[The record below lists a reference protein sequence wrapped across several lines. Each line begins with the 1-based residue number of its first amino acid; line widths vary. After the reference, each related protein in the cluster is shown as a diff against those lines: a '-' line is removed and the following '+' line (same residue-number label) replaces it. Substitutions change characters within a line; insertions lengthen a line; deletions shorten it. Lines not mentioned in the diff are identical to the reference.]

1 MKKSSKTFSHFKK
14 IHCRGDKMATIKEV
28 AKKAGVGIATVSRVV
43 NKSGYVKEETR
54 KKIEEVIKEVGYKP
68 NEIARSMLRQKSHLV
83 AFVLPNNTHL
93 FFGELLYELEQILF
107 QDDYKVMVCN
117 SSEDMKKELEFI
129 NMLKNNRVDSLV
141 LLTNNDIEDQID
153 PKLPIVSFD
162 RRLEGV
168 PYVASD
174 NYGGGQMAAKLLL
187 DAGCKKFMFVG
198 DDAQGESTPIK
209 TEVSKRRI
217 GFLEYLHQHGIEE
230 VVNYEYHLGNYL
242 IKPEVV
248 SDLIKNNLDIEGIF
262 AISDAVAF
270 AIIKE
275 LEKRGKRV
283 PEDVKV
289 IGFDGGRSFLNS
301 GKRITSI
308 GQSPKDIA
316 KALRNTIINLYE
328 KKEASNQI
336 VPIYYAKGDTL

>member
-1 MKKSSKTFSHFKK
+1 
-14 IHCRGDKMATIKEV
+14 MATIKDV

-54 KKIEEVIKEVGYKP
+54 KRIEEVIRDVKYKP

-93 FFGELLYELEQILF
+93 FFGELLYELEKILF
-107 QDDYKVMVCN
+107 QDDYKVMICN
-117 SSEDMKKELEFI
+117 SSEDIKKEIEFL
-129 NMLKNNRVDSLV
+129 NMLKNNRVDALI
-141 LLTNNDIEDQID
+141 LLTNNDIEAEID
-153 PKLPIVSFD
+153 SSLPIVSFD
-162 RRLEGV
+162 RRLGNV
-168 PYVASD
+168 PYVVSD
-174 NYGGGQMAAKLLL
+174 NYGGGQLAAKLLL
-187 DAGCKKFMFVG
+187 EAGCKKYMFVG
-198 DDAQGESTPIK
+198 DDAQGDSTTIK

-217 GFLEYLHQHGIEE
+217 GFLDYLHEHGIDDI
-230 VVNYEYHLGNYL
+230 VNYEYHLGNYL

-248 SDLIKNNLDIEGIF
+248 SDIIGNNLDVEGIF

-270 AIIKE
+270 AIIQE

-308 GQSPKDIA
+308 GQSPKEIA
-316 KALRNTIINLYE
+316 KALRNSIINLYE
-328 KKEASNQI
+328 KKEAEDQI
-336 VPIYYAKGDTL
+336 VPIYYAEGDTI

>member
-1 MKKSSKTFSHFKK
+1 MVFL
-14 IHCRGDKMATIKEV
+14 RGDLMATIKEV

-54 KKIEEVIKEVGYKP
+54 KKIEKVIKEVGYKP

-107 QDDYKVMVCN
+107 EDDYKVMICN
-117 SSEDMKKELEFI
+117 SSEDMEKELEFI

-153 PKLPIVSFD
+153 PGLPIVSFD

-168 PYVASD
+168 PFVASD
-174 NYGGGQMAAKLLL
+174 NYGGGEMAAKLLL
-187 DAGCKKFMFVG
+187 EAGCKKFMFVG
-198 DDAQGESTPIK
+198 DDAQGDSTTIR

-217 GFLEYLHQHGIEE
+217 GFMEYLKKHGQDDI
-230 VVNYEYHLGNYL
+230 VNYEYHLGNYL

-248 SDLIKNNLDIEGIF
+248 SEIIGENLDVEGIF

-275 LEKRGKRV
+275 LESRGKRV

-308 GQSPKDIA
+308 GQSPKEIA
-316 KALRNTIINLYE
+316 IALRNTIINLYN
-328 KKEASNQI
+328 KKEVRDQI
-336 VPIYYAKGDTL
+336 VPIYYAEGDTI